1 MAKEKKK
8 SMTIK
13 VIIWL
18 VLLILLGGVIFG
30 YRYYSMIYQSNV
42 NLGKKETTFVYIP
55 TNSKFDDVLRILY
68 ENKVIINKNSFEWVA
83 ERKKYKEHVKPG
95 KYLVKTDMSNND
107 LINMLRSGKQEPVKL
122 VFNNIRTRFQ
132 LASIISKQIEADSI
146 SLVDILNDS
155 DYLEK
160 KHLTPENSIVLFIPN
175 TYSINWNTS
184 AKEFIDRMYTEYQ
197 KFWDKDDNRKK
208 AKALKLKPE
217 EVSILASIVQEETLK
232 PDEMPKVAGV
242 YLNRLRKDQKLE
254 ADPTVKFAVGDFTIK
269 RILNRHLDID
279 SPYNTYK
286 YKGLPP
292 GPICLPSSKTIERVL
307 KAEKHKFIYF
317 CAKEDFSG
325 YHNFAVTF
333 EEHKANAKRYQRE
346 LDKRNIR
353 R

>member
-1 MAKEKKK
+1 MTKGKKK
-8 SMTIK
+8 SMAFK

-18 VLLILLGGVIFG
+18 AAIILIGGAIFG
-30 YRYYSMIYQSNV
+30 YKYYSIIYQSNV
-42 NLGKKETTFVYIP
+42 NLGNKETTFVYIP
-55 TNSKFDDVLRILY
+55 TNSKFDDVVRILY

-83 ERKKYKEHVKPG
+83 ERKKYKDHIKPG
-95 KYLVKTDMSNND
+95 KYLVKADMSNND

-132 LASIISKQIEADSI
+132 LASKISKQIEADSV
-146 SLVDILNDS
+146 SLIDFLNDS

-160 KHLTPENSIVLFIPN
+160 MHLTPENSIALFIPN

-184 AKEFIDRMYTEYQ
+184 AKEFIDRMYSEFQ
-197 KFWDKDDNRKK
+197 KFWNSDRRNK
-208 AKALKLKPE
+208 AKALKLTPE

-269 RILNRHLDID
+269 RILNRHLEID

-292 GPICLPSSKTIERVL
+292 GPICLPSSKTIDRVL
-307 KAEKHKFIYF
+307 NAEKHKYIYF

-346 LDKRNIR
+346 LDRRNIKR
-353 R
+353 